1 MTKEKPEMITKHNA
15 TTGYGWKMAIGIGL
29 VGVTTVLIAA
39 ITFADRASMPVAAAS
54 LRLPANIRTLVANLT
69 NALGFGEVVT
79 PMQSWP
85 LGIDLPQG
93 ADVRTLPRGISDYIR
108 PGSVMP
114 IARTQSAPLGIDA
127 PQGVNLRDLPA
138 GLTDYIRPGSIT
150 PMVHAPSAQLGI
162 DLPYG
167 ADIRTLPRG
176 LSDYIRHGN

>member
-93 ADVRTLPRGISDYIR
+93 ADVRTLPRGLTDYVR
-108 PGSVMP
+108 PSSITPV
-114 IARTQSAPLGIDA
+114 ARSQSAALGIDL
-127 PQGVNLRDLPA
+127 PQGADVRTLPR
-138 GLTDYIRPGSIT
+138 GLTDYVHPSSIT
-150 PMVHAPSAQLGI
+150 PVVHAPSAQLGI

-167 ADIRTLPRG
+167 ADVRTLPRG